1 MTRYIVTW
9 VESAQQELAQV
20 WIDAPN
26 REAVTAAT
34 HAIDKELVE
43 DAATKGSEL
52 SEGLRELIIPPLR
65 VLFLVR
71 EPDRLVE
78 VCTVRHL
85 PSPSAPTRGNGFVPP
100 AE

>member
-9 VESAQQELAQV
+9 IESAQEELAQI
-20 WIDAPN
+20 WIDAPD
-26 REAVTAAT
+26 RQAVTAAT

-52 SEGLRELIIPPLR
+52 REGLRELTVPPLR

-71 EPDRLVE
+71 EEDRLVE
-78 VCTVRHL
+78 VSKVRYL
-85 PSPSAPTRGNGFVPP
+85 PSPPLPTRGDGFVPP
-100 AE
+100 TE